1 MMNDELHVVH
11 ARAAGLDVHKMEV
24 TATVRLCE
32 GAGLPRFET
41 RRFDAL
47 GPGLAELSGWL
58 VGHGVEAAAME
69 STGVYWEAPWNALS
83 AAGIEVQLLHAWHV
97 KQLRGRK
104 TDIGD
109 SRWLARVCQL
119 GLCQP
124 SFVPPARFRELRPLA
139 RHRRSLAQQR
149 SRTRNRAQKVIDRAG
164 ARVGGVLSDAFG
176 MNGRRI
182 LDGLAAGVAE
192 EEILA
197 SLSHHVNG
205 KRARI
210 GEALS
215 LPLNDTDRH
224 LLADL
229 LDEDDRLDE
238 RIRKTDRLVAE
249 ALEPEGRQIEL
260 LMTVP
265 GVDRVSARA
274 ILAETGPDV
283 ARAFGSPTRFASW
296 AGVSPG
302 NDESAGRR
310 RRAPARAG
318 SRTLRAVLVECANG
332 AARTRDC
339 QFHSYARALKVRRGY
354 GRAILA
360 VANKLARAIF
370 AMLRDDRP
378 YQDPETDY
386 EALVVRRNAPRWI
399 RQLRQFE
406 IVKTREDGSLHL
418 DWDALDSA

>member
-1 MMNDELHVVH
+1 MMNDEMHVVH
-11 ARAAGLDVHKMEV
+11 ARAAGLDVHKMEI

-32 GAGLPRFET
+32 GAGQPRFET

-47 GPGLAELSGWL
+47 GPGLGLLAEWL
-58 VGHGVEAAAME
+58 VGHRVEAAAME
-69 STGVYWEAPWNALS
+69 ATGVYWEAPWQALTE
-83 AAGIEVQLLHAWHV
+83 AGIEAQLLHAWHV

-139 RHRRSLAQQR
+139 RHRRTLAQQR

-197 SLSHHVNG
+197 SLSHHVAG

-210 GEALS
+210 GEALT

-229 LDEDDRLDE
+229 LNEDDRLDD
-238 RIRKTDRLVAE
+238 RIRQTDRLIAE
-249 ALEPEGRQIEL
+249 ALEPESRQIDL
-260 LMTVP
+260 LLTVP
-265 GVDRVSARA
+265 GIDRVSARA
-274 ILAETGPDV
+274 ILAETGPDIV
-283 ARAFGSPTRFASW
+283 RAFGSPTRFASW

-302 NDESAGRR
+302 NNESAGKR

-339 QFHSYARALKVRRGY
+339 QFHSYAQALKIRRGY
-354 GRAILA
+354 GRAMLA
-360 VANKLARAIF
+360 VANKLARTLFAI
-370 AMLRDDRP
+370 LRDDRP
-378 YQDPETDY
+378 YRDPDTNY
-386 EALVVRRNAPRWI
+386 EELIVKRNAPRWL
-399 RQLRQFE
+399 RQLRKFE
-406 IVKTREDGSLHL
+406 IVNILDDGSVRL
-418 DWDALDSA
+418 DWNALHSA